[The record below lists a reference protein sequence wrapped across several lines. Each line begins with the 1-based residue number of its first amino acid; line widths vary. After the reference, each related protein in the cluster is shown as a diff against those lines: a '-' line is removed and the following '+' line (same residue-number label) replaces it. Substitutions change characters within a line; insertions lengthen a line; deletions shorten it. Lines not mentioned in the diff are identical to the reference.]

1 MFCGDNDIL
10 RFWIIITY
18 NYTFQDPRLVYV
30 IADESLEND
39 EEILFSRAFDVSVLR
54 RHGDPEVVQPRTLR
68 SIIVGASKKIG
79 IWVWGKTYKS
89 VTSKGLWLCS
99 KRFRI

>member
-1 MFCGDNDIL
+1 MVCGGLMIFSGSEWL
-10 RFWIIITY
+10 SHTV
-18 NYTFQDPRLVYV
+18 YTFQDPRLVYV

-54 RHGDPEVVQPRTLR
+54 RHGDPEVVQPRTLK

-79 IWVWGKTYKS
+79 IWV
-89 VTSKGLWLCS
+89 
-99 KRFRI
+99 